1 MNRPGRVAAA
11 ALFVAGLVGP
21 TAVRAEASLSVT
33 VIGDPRDPRAAAVE
47 EAVEFWNGELG
58 RIGAGVRLGPV
69 HFVDDESAARV
80 LESLENGELRVG
92 DTSAL
97 RRLLPPIP
105 GEVVVALSRSDRMS
119 FGTARTART
128 KGFVSLRR
136 GDVEP
141 LSLPNVARNA
151 AAHELG
157 HTLGLDHNDDPAT
170 LMCGRPAP
178 CRPAMFE
185 STTARFFPLTPD
197 EERRLRELWPR

>member
-1 MNRPGRVAAA
+1 MSRRTA
-11 ALFVAGLVGP
+11 ALALALSALLGSI
-21 TAVRAEASLSVT
+21 AMRADESLSVT
-33 VIGDPRDPRAAAVE
+33 VIGDSRDSRAAAVQ
-47 EAVEFWNGELG
+47 EAVGFWNGELA
-58 RIGAGVRLGPV
+58 RIGAGLRLGPV
-69 HFVDDESAARV
+69 RFVDDDSAVRV

-92 DTSAL
+92 DTYAL
-97 RRLLPPIP
+97 RWLLPPIP

-136 GDVEP
+136 GDLEP

-157 HTLGLDHNDDPAT
+157 HALGLDHNDDSST

-178 CRPAMFE
+178 CRPEAFE
-185 STTARFFPLTPD
+185 SATPRFFPLTPD